1 MKGLIRGN
9 RRGVWHIPLRTGD
22 SGIIHAY
29 CGWVFTKPERWM
41 TAFTPGAPANVC
53 SKCVARHG

>member
-1 MKGLIRGN
+1 
-9 RRGVWHIPLRTGD
+9 LRTGD